1 MLIGTMKI
9 ELFFPETFSL
19 KEKRFILKS
28 LKTKIQ
34 NQFNVSIA
42 EVDFHDKWQH
52 SCLGIACVSNDRRF
66 LDSTLSKVMNSI
78 SREGRVEIMDHVTEI
93 L

>member
-9 ELFFPETFSL
+9 ELLLPGVYSL
-19 KEKRFILKS
+19 KEKRFVLKS
-28 LKTKIQ
+28 LKTRIQ
-34 NQFNVSIA
+34 NTFNVSVA
-42 EVDFHDKWQH
+42 EVDFHDQWQR

-66 LDSTLSKVMNSI
+66 LDSTLSKVMNFI
-78 SREGRVEIMDHVTEI
+78 LKETRVEVMDHVTEI